1 MKAQVLKVRDR
12 QWFVCDYTGAF
23 LQTRYFIPFG
33 KGLRKKQGCYGTL
46 PILLRAVLE
55 QEGKEKMEE
64 VKVVIENYY
73 NQPDIPIQPPL
84 AKEELPLSHEQFDL
98 YLRQLDMGQAW
109 LLLPKG
115 APIESATKSKKTKIN
130 SQE

>member
-55 QEGKEKMEE
+55 QEGKERMEE
-64 VKVVIENYY
+64 VKKVVENYY
-73 NQPDIPIQPPL
+73 NQPDIPIQPAL
-84 AKEELPLSHEQFDL
+84 AKEELPLSPEQFDL
-98 YLRQLDMGQAW
+98 YVRQIDMGQAW
-109 LLLPKG
+109 LLVPKG

-130 SQE
+130 LQE